1 MDSRI
6 PQADIHSAHGRRRRR
21 RIPQTYKQRNVS
33 YQGKLIDH
41 IAASR
46 RDEKTQHLNLA

>member
-6 PQADIHSAHGRRRRR
+6 PQADIHSAHGRKRR
-21 RIPQTYKQRNVS
+21 RIPQTVKQRNVS
-33 YQGKLIDH
+33 YQGKSIDH